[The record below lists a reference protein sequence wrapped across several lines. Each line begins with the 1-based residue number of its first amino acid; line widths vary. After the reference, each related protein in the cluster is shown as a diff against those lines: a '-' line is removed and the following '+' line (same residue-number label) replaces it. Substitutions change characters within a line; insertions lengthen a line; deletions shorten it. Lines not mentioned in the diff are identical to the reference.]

1 VETCRT
7 TEYAYDTSS
16 VNKEEICTCMNIFI
30 IHFVVIQGT
39 LFIYLFVYL
48 FLFFSEKSYVNTGLL
63 YNTHSW
69 LPMHIR
75 IELLQNGEVKIKKI
89 LPADMESP
97 DEVSIKEDY
106 YKF

>member
-1 VETCRT
+1 
-7 TEYAYDTSS
+7 
-16 VNKEEICTCMNIFI
+16 
-30 IHFVVIQGT
+30 
-39 LFIYLFVYL
+39 
-48 FLFFSEKSYVNTGLL
+48 
-63 YNTHSW
+63 
-69 LPMHIR
+69 MHIR

>member
-1 VETCRT
+1 MGYFC
-7 TEYAYDTSS
+7 
-16 VNKEEICTCMNIFI
+16 IF
-30 IHFVVIQGT
+30 
-39 LFIYLFVYL
+39 
-48 FLFFSEKSYVNTGLL
+48 FFPENSYVNTGLL

-106 YKF
+106 CKFVSLHGVIYSSIGGDVERSGKGW